1 MTKKGK
7 IDAPT
12 PLFEILRYELKSEML
27 MQMMG
32 KYWTVLKLLPC
43 AELKI
48 KLISSFH
55 TIEYKNKVY

>member
-12 PLFEILRYELKSEML
+12 RLFEVLRYALKSEML
-27 MQMMG
+27 MQIMG

-43 AELKI
+43 AVLKI
-48 KLISSFH
+48 KLTEI
-55 TIEYKNKVY
+55 ILPYY